1 VDIKSWDIQKFFIV
15 YQTFALSQIV
25 RLTTVTLTSLSCKI
39 KIISSLSD
47 VQIQTIYY
55 CATSPRRRR
64 FLAMR
69 AIAHELGIS
78 KNTVF
83 LAKRRIEEYGRIVRK
98 ENIFAINSYPVEF
111 QCFFVTY
118 LF

>member
-15 YQTFALSQIV
+15 HQTFALSQIV

-39 KIISSLSD
+39 KIITNLSD
-47 VQIQTIYY
+47 VQIQTMY
-55 CATSPRRRR
+55 CATSPRRRS

-83 LAKRRIEEYGRIVRK
+83 LAKRRIEEYGRIARK